1 MLLWDGWQGRAS
13 FLAHAE
19 LGCEL
24 LLHALT
30 LLHYLHVWLLHG
42 CALHLVDALLM
53 LDARAV
59 LLAAASRVAAHRR
72 HREATRGL
80 RDSFPDATRDECLAA
95 GPDGC
100 AICRDRM
107 VGGPGNGAKRLP
119 CSHLFHL
126 ACLRAWLQQSGASG
140 FSCPVCRLP
149 LSAGAG
155 GAEAEAKRRAAQQ
168 RARRLQM
175 QQRVLE
181 EQAARR
187 MQRERELAA
196 AAERVAG
203 GVGGAAAGAAAAAAS
218 SAAAAPSSAAAA
230 TASAPTA
237 QLPPRPPRV
246 AVPSS
251 DAGAPSAPGSRGGG
265 ASGGGRGVVGAI
277 FDFMRNGPPPIHS
290 PSPPPYA
297 RAATPA
303 GAAPPEA

>member
-168 RARRLQM
+168 R
-175 QQRVLE
+175 VLV